1 MPKQDNRYIPVRP
14 VFLGALRVYRS
25 FHEYS
30 VCATEIDSMNSFMEL
45 YERETKS
52 YIYAL
57 EKQSN
62 LLRSK
67 DHQLEDIATWAWLPS
82 TMTAQDFCSK
92 EIQYRAGAYVRKS
105 KFRICWI
112 DIQMM
117 NGRSR
122 RGVLNTSLPL
132 GAHVVVVVSNDQIDS
147 FCFILSYLR

>member
-1 MPKQDNRYIPVRP
+1 
-14 VFLGALRVYRS
+14 
-25 FHEYS
+25 
-30 VCATEIDSMNSFMEL
+30 MEL
-45 YERETKS
+45 TRLS
-52 YIYAL
+52 IRNRAV
-57 EKQSN
+57 KQIIGYCS
-62 LLRSK
+62 LRAQKK
-67 DHQLEDIATWAWLPS
+67 DCNEYHQLEDIATWAWLPS

>member
-1 MPKQDNRYIPVRP
+1 
-14 VFLGALRVYRS
+14 
-25 FHEYS
+25 
-30 VCATEIDSMNSFMEL
+30 MEL
-45 YERETKS
+45 YERETKSYIYALEKQSKSYKRETKS

-105 KFRICWI
+105 KFRICCI